1 MPTTTAD
8 KAQEPCAYN
17 EKLQVTVP
25 SVHLNMIKELAHL
38 SDSTVSA
45 TASLVIRDWLVDNYE
60 KMYKFYGGN
69 FS

>member
-1 MPTTTAD
+1 MSTTTAD

-60 KMYKFYGGN
+60 KMCKFYGGN

>member
-8 KAQEPCAYN
+8 KSQEPCAYN
-17 EKLQVTVP
+17 EKIQVTVP
-25 SVHLNMIKELAHL
+25 RVHLNMIKELAHL

-45 TASLVIRDWLVDNYE
+45 TTNLVIRDWLVANYE

>member
-8 KAQEPCAYN
+8 KSQEPCAYN
-17 EKLQVTVP
+17 EKIQVTVP
-25 SVHLNMIKELAHL
+25 RVHLNMIKELAHL

-45 TASLVIRDWLVDNYE
+45 TTSLVIRDWLVVNYE
-60 KMYKFYGGN
+60 KMCKFYGGN